1 MNAKEIVAKIL
12 TVPVILLGIYVFLLS
27 YSQNNAI
34 IKDFY
39 YLMSGILWFFSA
51 LVLLVKVEDEAGRAD
66 KQPQKRQRPKEPE
79 KAHANSS

>member
-1 MNAKEIVAKIL
+1 MNVKEIIVKIL

-34 IKDFY
+34 IKDIY

-51 LVLLVKVEDEAGRAD
+51 LVLLVKVEDEAVHVE
-66 KQPQKRQRPKEPE
+66 KQPQKEQRPKR
-79 KAHANSS
+79 A